1 MKYGFIHEH
10 RHLFPIIRMCHVLGV
25 SENGYY
31 NWSKRGKSQRKQD
44 DDYLTERIKD
54 AYDTNRGVYGS
65 PRIHAELKAQG
76 IRCGRK
82 RIVRLMQE
90 KGISARRK
98 RRKARTTNSNH
109 NSPVAP
115 NLLER
120 NFVAHAPN
128 KTWVADITFIA
139 TYEGWL
145 YLAGVLDTYSRKL
158 IGWAMG
164 KYHDAELVKE
174 ALRMALIGR
183 QPGADLVHHSDRGS
197 EYASTSF
204 QEILHQHD
212 IQISM
217 SRKGNCY
224 DNAMMESFWGTLKE
238 ECVGQLIFRS
248 RKEAKTALFDYIEVF
263 YNRKRRHSAL
273 GYLSPVDFEK
283 HGKQREDSPLT
294 MK

>member
-1 MKYGFIHEH
+1 MKYAFIQEH
-10 RHLFPIIRMCHVLGV
+10 RHLFPIIRMCQVLGV

-31 NWSKRGKSQRKQD
+31 NWRKRGKSQRKQD
-44 DDYLTERIKD
+44 DDGIAERIED
-54 AYDTNRGVYGS
+54 AYDANRGVYGS

-76 IRCGRK
+76 IHCGRK
-82 RIVRLMQE
+82 RIVRLMRE

-98 RRKARTTNSNH
+98 RRKVRTTNSNH
-109 NSPVAP
+109 SSPIAP

-120 NFVAHAPN
+120 DFAADAPN
-128 KTWVADITFIA
+128 KKWVTDMTYIA

-164 KYHDAELVKE
+164 KQHDAELVKE
-174 ALRMALIGR
+174 ALHMALIQR

-197 EYASTSF
+197 EYASTSY
-204 QEILHQHD
+204 QELLHQHN

-217 SRKGNCY
+217 SRKGDCY
-224 DNAMMESFWGTLKE
+224 DNSMIESFWGTLKE
-238 ECVGQLIFRS
+238 EGIGEAIFSS
-248 RKEAKTALFDYIEVF
+248 RKEAETALFDYIEVF
-263 YNRKRRHSAL
+263 YNRKRRHSSL

-283 HGKQREDSPLT
+283 HGEQRKDSSLT
-294 MK
+294 KR